1 MFLHHYETL
10 ICTYTPIHARMSL
23 PLQITRSLAKSR
35 SRLSPLR
42 ASYICP
48 QCRFNSTSAPQSE
61 TPAPPLLLKL
71 KGDLKTAM
79 RAKDTNRLNVLR
91 SLISDVNNSTKTS
104 NPIKTDMQLVSLL
117 RKRAAA
123 AKDAGDEF
131 KAAGRDDLVEK
142 EEAQATVLEE
152 YAGSVETMSA
162 NDIKDAVNKVIEEA
176 KAVAQ
181 GKINMG
187 DVLKKLMGAGGS
199 LEDKPVDRSEV
210 ARAVKQALG
219 Q

>member
-1 MFLHHYETL
+1 
-10 ICTYTPIHARMSL
+10 MSL
-23 PLQITRSLAKSR
+23 QTTRLLAR
-35 SRLSPLR
+35 SRLSTLR
-42 ASYICP
+42 SSSICP
-48 QCRFNSTSAPQSE
+48 TCRFNSTAAPQSE
-61 TPAPPLLLKL
+61 TTAPPLLLKL
-71 KGDLKTAM
+71 KSDLKTSMKA
-79 RAKDTNRLNVLR
+79 RDTNRLNVLR

-123 AKDAGDEF
+123 AKEASDEF
-131 KAAGRDDLVEK
+131 KAAGREDLVEK
-142 EEAQATVLEE
+142 EEAQAAVLEE

-162 NDIKDAVNKVIEEA
+162 NDIKDAVNKVVEEA

-181 GKINMG
+181 EKINMG
-187 DVLKKLMGAGGS
+187 DVLKKLVGAGGS
-199 LEDKPVDRSEV
+199 LEGNPVDRSEV